1 MLKTRVIPCL
11 LLKNGGFVKTVRFS
25 HPNYLGDPRNIV
37 RIFNEKEVDE
47 IVLLDI
53 TATVE
58 NRKPDFS
65 LIREIVS
72 EAFMPLGYGGG
83 IRSIEDIKSLFK
95 IGIEKVIINNFAV
108 EKPEFIREASERFG
122 SQSIVSAIDVK
133 NSLFGKYHVFSHSGR
148 KKSILSPEQHAKR
161 MEELGAGEIILN
173 SIDRDGTM
181 VGYDLELI
189 KRVSSAVSI
198 PVIASGG
205 AGKLLHFKDAVEAGA
220 SAVAAGS
227 LFVYQGVHKAVLI
240 NYPTQEELKE
250 YLT

>member
-25 HPNYLGDPRNIV
+25 NPKYLGDPRNIV

-53 TATVE
+53 TATIE
-58 NRKPDFS
+58 KRKPDFN
-65 LIREIVS
+65 LISEIVS
-72 EAFMPLGYGGG
+72 EAFMPIGYGGG
-83 IRSIEDIKSLFK
+83 IRSIDDIKNLFK
-95 IGIEKVIINNFAV
+95 IGIEKVIINSYAV

-122 SQSIVSAIDVK
+122 SQSIVAAMDVK
-133 NSLFGKYHVFSHSGR
+133 RNLFGKYYIYSQSGKEKINSQLELHS
-148 KKSILSPEQHAKR
+148 KR
-161 MEELGAGEIILN
+161 MEELGAGELLLN

-181 VGYDLELI
+181 SGYDIELI
-189 KRVSSAVSI
+189 RKISSVVSI

-205 AGKLLHFKDAVEAGA
+205 AGQLKHFKEATVAGA

-227 LFVYQGVHKAVLI
+227 MLVYQGVHKAVLI
-240 NYPTQEELKE
+240 NYPTQQELKE
-250 YLT
+250 YLS

>member
-25 HPNYLGDPRNIV
+25 HAKYLGDPRNIV

-65 LIREIVS
+65 LISEIVS

-95 IGIEKVIINNFAV
+95 IGIEKVIINSFAV
-108 EKPEFIREASERFG
+108 EKPEFIREAAERFG
-122 SQSIVSAIDVK
+122 SQSIVAAIDVK
-133 NSLFGKYHVFSHSGR
+133 KNLFGKYHVYSHSGR
-148 KKSILSPEQHAKR
+148 KKSILSPEQHAKS
-161 MEELGAGEIILN
+161 MEELGAGELILN

-205 AGKLLHFKDAVEAGA
+205 AGNLRHLKEAVEAGA

-227 LFVYQGVHKAVLI
+227 LLVYQGVHNAVLI